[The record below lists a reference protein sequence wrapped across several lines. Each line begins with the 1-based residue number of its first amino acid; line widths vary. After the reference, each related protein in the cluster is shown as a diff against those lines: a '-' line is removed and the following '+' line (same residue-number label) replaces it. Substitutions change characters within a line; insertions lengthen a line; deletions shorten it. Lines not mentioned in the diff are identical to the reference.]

1 MIQPLR
7 RSKILLGTGGNILLP
22 GSMYRRGWP
31 SIGTSPKPLHFTLK
45 TLKGLSNLRQQCAEV
60 TGSPKNVT
68 WTPKTDPALMR
79 ASLSARLGQEKPHET
94 QTPQPRA
101 DHPQAAQ
108 CRATAQPRPNS
119 CRCMPSSGGIC
130 CHLPP
135 LVASL
140 RRHEIHGSQAAQ
152 GARTGELSTE
162 AFTCRGRARQGH
174 AQRAC
179 CAVRRTLRCDG
190 KLLSP
195 ERRRRAVVVLQGRFR
210 ASQRRACRLAGQN
223 RSTQRRPV
231 PVADIEE
238 HKLRQRIRELARR
251 HIRWGRRLVYRRL
264 RIEGWSVNHKRVQR
278 IWREEGLQRPLP
290 RKQKRSRPADG
301 TRELLRAEYPHHV
314 WAIDFQFD
322 QTMDG
327 RRLKFL
333 NIVDE
338 YSRMCL
344 AIRIGRRCKAMDV
357 IDTIEE
363 LLKQYPA
370 PTHLRMDNGPEFI
383 AHALQEWCTGSGSGA
398 EYIPPG
404 SPWENPFVESFKS
417 RLRDEFLI
425 IEIFASLLEAKVL
438 AEQHRM
444 EYNTYRPHSAL
455 QGRTPLE
462 VLQQWKAA

>member
-1 MIQPLR
+1 M
-7 RSKILLGTGGNILLP
+7 
-22 GSMYRRGWP
+22 
-31 SIGTSPKPLHFTLK
+31 
-45 TLKGLSNLRQQCAEV
+45 
-60 TGSPKNVT
+60 
-68 WTPKTDPALMR
+68 
-79 ASLSARLGQEKPHET
+79 
-94 QTPQPRA
+94 
-101 DHPQAAQ
+101 
-108 CRATAQPRPNS
+108 
-119 CRCMPSSGGIC
+119 
-130 CHLPP
+130 
-135 LVASL
+135 
-140 RRHEIHGSQAAQ
+140 
-152 GARTGELSTE
+152 
-162 AFTCRGRARQGH
+162 
-174 AQRAC
+174 
-179 CAVRRTLRCDG
+179 RCDG

-195 ERRRRAVVVLQGRFR
+195 ERRCAAKRTSRCDRAVVVLQDRFR

-238 HKLRQRIRELARR
+238 HKLRERIRELARR

-290 RKQKRSRPADG
+290 RKQKRSRAADG
-301 TRELLRAEYPHHV
+301 SRELLRAEYPHHV

-338 YSRMCL
+338 FSRICL
-344 AIRIGRRCKAMDV
+344 AIRVGRRCKAMDV

-404 SPWENPFVESFKS
+404 SPWENPFVESFNS
-417 RLRDEFLI
+417 RLRDEFLN
-425 IEIFASLLEAKVL
+425 IEIFGSLPEAKLL

-455 QGRTPLE
+455 QGRTPME

>member
-1 MIQPLR
+1 M
-7 RSKILLGTGGNILLP
+7 
-22 GSMYRRGWP
+22 
-31 SIGTSPKPLHFTLK
+31 
-45 TLKGLSNLRQQCAEV
+45 
-60 TGSPKNVT
+60 
-68 WTPKTDPALMR
+68 
-79 ASLSARLGQEKPHET
+79 
-94 QTPQPRA
+94 
-101 DHPQAAQ
+101 
-108 CRATAQPRPNS
+108 
-119 CRCMPSSGGIC
+119 
-130 CHLPP
+130 
-135 LVASL
+135 
-140 RRHEIHGSQAAQ
+140 
-152 GARTGELSTE
+152 
-162 AFTCRGRARQGH
+162 
-174 AQRAC
+174 
-179 CAVRRTLRCDG
+179 
-190 KLLSP
+190 
-195 ERRRRAVVVLQGRFR
+195 VLQDRFR

-264 RIEGWSVNHKRVQR
+264 RIEGWNVNHKRVQR

-301 TRELLRAEYPHHV
+301 SRELLRAEYPHHV

-327 RRLKFL
+327 RRIKFL

-344 AIRIGRRCKAMDV
+344 AIRVGRRCKAMDV

-404 SPWENPFVESFKS
+404 SPWENPFVESFNS
-417 RLRDEFLI
+417 RLRDEFLN

-444 EYNTYRPHSAL
+444 EYNSYRPHSAL

-462 VLQQWKAA
+462 VIQQWKAA